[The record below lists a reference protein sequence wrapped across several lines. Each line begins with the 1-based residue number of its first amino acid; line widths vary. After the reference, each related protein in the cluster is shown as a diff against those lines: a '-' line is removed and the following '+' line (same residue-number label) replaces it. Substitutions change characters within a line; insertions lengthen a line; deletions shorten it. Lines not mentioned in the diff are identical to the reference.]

1 VAQFFKKLFFPKAWL
16 LALASAAGA
25 AALFGVFYYGQSEQ
39 LLIAVPVYAFCT
51 WVLCCVCVRAPR
63 IYRATV
69 RFLKKNRFLR
79 RMMEDRE
86 YAATVGILFS
96 FEMDLF
102 YCIFKAVSAFAYRS
116 AFSGAV
122 AFYHL
127 VMGSGRFML
136 LRGLRRAHDDM
147 EKELREFRFCGHM
160 LLWLTAAITAMNL
173 YSVLEGQQK
182 SYPGLTIYAAATY
195 TFFSLYSALHGIIRF
210 HRAGDPLC
218 TAGKCMS
225 LGSALVS
232 LLSLEEA
239 MSIAF
244 GDGGSWQRVM
254 QAATGFGVF
263 LIVAALSAFMVR
275 RANRQ
280 LRELRQ

>member
-102 YCIFKAVSAFAYRS
+102 YCIFKAVMCSKRILFPLKAYICMILTFA
-116 AFSGAV
+116 
-122 AFYHL
+122 
-127 VMGSGRFML
+127 
-136 LRGLRRAHDDM
+136 
-147 EKELREFRFCGHM
+147 
-160 LLWLTAAITAMNL
+160 
-173 YSVLEGQQK
+173 Q
-182 SYPGLTIYAAATY
+182 TY
-195 TFFSLYSALHGIIRF
+195 TSNASF
-210 HRAGDPLC
+210 
-218 TAGKCMS
+218 
-225 LGSALVS
+225 VS
-232 LLSLEEA
+232 
-239 MSIAF
+239 
-244 GDGGSWQRVM
+244 
-254 QAATGFGVF
+254 
-263 LIVAALSAFMVR
+263 AALFLV
-275 RANRQ
+275 
-280 LRELRQ
+280 